1 MTTDKLK
8 VFHGLVNYGT
18 QAGIIS
24 KTLREEFNIK
34 AISVVTADPYKRQI
48 DIELLHGGS
57 ILSKV
62 VKHTWNNLRKLYW
75 FFTFNTFH
83 FYFGKTLFK
92 NQIDLPFYKMFGKKV
107 VMHYLG
113 NDVEQYQWSIDNYK
127 VTNMASMMSAE
138 AGKVHDEKVKKR
150 LAYESRYID
159 YKIVCAPQYSPFV
172 PEAKVTPLA
181 VDLSR
186 LNFCKMPIL
195 KDNEPLRVLHAATS
209 RKKKGTIYLIDAVK
223 QLKKEGYNIEL
234 DLCEGISHDELIE
247 RYKKCH
253 VTVVALLGGWYGT
266 AAIEAMAIGRPIISF
281 IRPSFFKYV
290 DIKEES
296 IPIINAN
303 KDTIYNALKTVLS
316 YTNSDLKHLSE
327 KTYNFVHQYHDPKAI
342 TGQVVEIYKQI
353 WKIEANA

>member
-24 KTLREEFNIK
+24 KTLRQEFNIK

-57 ILSKV
+57 LITKIF
-62 VKHTWNNLRKLYW
+62 KHTWNNLRKLYW

-127 VTNMASMMSAE
+127 ITNMASMMSAE
-138 AGKVHDEKVKKR
+138 AGKIHDEKVKRR
-150 LAYESRYID
+150 LAHESKYVD
-159 YKIVCAPQYSPFV
+159 DKLVCAPQYSPFV
-172 PEAKVTPLA
+172 PEAKVVPLA
-181 VDLSR
+181 VDLSQFK
-186 LNFCKMPIL
+186 FCKMPIL

-209 RKKKGTIYLIDAVK
+209 RKKKGTTYLIDAVEK
-223 QLKKEGYNIEL
+223 LKNEGYNIDL
-234 DLCEGISHDELIE
+234 DLCEGISHDELIK

-253 VTVVALLGGWYGT
+253 VSVVALLGGWYGT

-290 DIKEES
+290 NIRQEE

-303 KDTIYNALKTVLS
+303 KDTIYNVLKTVLGYS
-316 YTNSDLKHLSE
+316 YSDLKDLSE
-327 KTYNFVHQYHDPKAI
+327 KTYNFVHRYHDPKAI
-342 TGQVVEIYKQI
+342 TNQMVEIYKQI
-353 WKIEANA
+353 WKIEAHA